1 LEKILEA
8 DQYAQLSINVV
19 LPIELRANRN
29 TIAGSNTSTILRSFN
44 LSAKVATYLKI
55 VYDSLFGSSEK
66 FDMHEDNLQI
76 EDSILFQGQTV
87 IMEKPVN
94 MNHSSEFDKTL
105 LYNRSRPSLTVLLSN
120 TEQEHKQLK
129 DTFSI
134 PALTYDTKYDVLLAN
149 EYAKTVFSCFIE
161 YSDAVAINREYPTA
175 DLSTLSFNIA
185 GKAKK
190 SCTTDNVNTVL
201 NKKETEIIMATLDVI
216 KSATDRAHYYD
227 APTCGSLAHDHKCK
241 MCDFSAFFN
250 KTERLTESPSYL
262 LDMLNDSNCALLK
275 STNDQYHDV
284 IGSLFKDN
292 DFIDVIS
299 SLALLIN
306 MSVYTNRLG
315 HVKSLSFVPEPDMEE
330 ILPQG
335 VYLTAV
341 DRFRCDSTG
350 HMYVDGFSA
359 LAETNITNYLSKLE
373 KSFISLGI
381 DPTMVLT
388 FLMGTAMRALTIS
401 LRNKGDDVNARLLF
415 FSSRRQRVDFTKKE
429 KYSSSEISS
438 LNESLAGLP
447 LFTQLLQ

>member
-1 LEKILEA
+1 LEA

-44 LSAKVATYLKI
+44 LSARVATYLKI
-55 VYDSLFGSSEK
+55 VYDNLFDSSVK

-76 EDSILFQGQTV
+76 EDSLLFQGQSV
-87 IMEKPVN
+87 VMEKPVN
-94 MNHSSEFDKTL
+94 MNCSSEFDKTL
-105 LYNRSRPSLTVLLSN
+105 LFNRSRPSLTVLLSN
-120 TEQEHKQLK
+120 TDQEHKQLK

-134 PALTYDTKYDVLLAN
+134 PALSYDTKYDALLAN

-185 GKAKK
+185 GKAGK
-190 SCTTDNVNTVL
+190 SCTTGNVNTVL
-201 NKKETEIIMATLDVI
+201 TKKEIAIIDATIDVI
-216 KSATDRAHYYD
+216 KSATNRAHYYD
-227 APTCGSLAHDHKCK
+227 APTCGSRVHKDKCA
-241 MCDFSAFFN
+241 MCEFVEFFN
-250 KTERLTESPSYL
+250 KTERLTESPSSL
-262 LDMLNDSNCALLK
+262 LDMLNDSDCALLK

-306 MSVYTNRLG
+306 LNVYTDRLSN
-315 HVKSLSFVPEPDMEE
+315 VNSLSFVPKPDLEE

-341 DRFRCDSTG
+341 DRFQCDATG

-359 LAETNITNYLSKLE
+359 LAESNITNYLSKLE

-388 FLMGTAMRALTIS
+388 FLMGTAMRALTIA
-401 LRNKGDDVNARLLF
+401 LRNKGDNVNSRLLY
-415 FSSRRQRVDFTKKE
+415 FSSRRQRVDFTKKD
-429 KYSSSEISS
+429 KYSSVEISS
-438 LNESLAGLP
+438 LNESLAELP
-447 LFTQLLQ
+447 LFTKLLQ